1 MLTKN
6 SVNKNILNSNIKSY
20 PKTKNN
26 SRPFLNQRKNS
37 LFQKQNN
44 KYHLRNS
51 NSVQKGNLINSETF
65 INKDKVN
72 QLKSYLPYIP
82 NKERQKAEDNFIDLI
97 KAIVSTKKSDKNLIS
112 NISVK
117 NKRNQRYKPRGYG
130 YFEYIRENPILVKEL
145 DQNVYSK
152 IIHDIDKKI
161 DNQNDLNLENN
172 TLAYSERK
180 EYTLNKKN
188 NLTESN
194 LLTKN
199 QSDYFQ
205 TQENQKNNGIIEGNL
220 KIKIKNNS
228 KEGDDLNNIK
238 KDILPM
244 ISKKSQKQKDY
255 HKSDIFY
262 LVNDSFSKEKSSE
275 QYLFKPNY
283 SPRKLENNKKTNI
296 NEVGWE
302 PKLEKNKSRIG
313 CSSVAFNIITPGLK
327 CLSPMKKEID
337 ILNKN
342 NFEKAP
348 LISDYIDMCKPGD
361 TGNRKDFNDIFEEN
375 KTVFHRKNYCASYS
389 DLHHE
394 YKDLVNNIF

>member
-44 KYHLRNS
+44 KYHLTNS

-130 YFEYIRENPILVKEL
+130 YFEYN
-145 DQNVYSK
+145 
-152 IIHDIDKKI
+152 
-161 DNQNDLNLENN
+161 NQNDLNLENN

-389 DLHHE
+389 DLHHA

>member
-44 KYHLRNS
+44 KYHLTNS
-51 NSVQKGNLINSETF
+51 NSVQKGNIINSETY
-65 INKDKVN
+65 INKDKIN

-130 YFEYIRENPILVKEL
+130 YFEYIRENPIIVKEL

-172 TLAYSERK
+172 TLAY
-180 EYTLNKKN
+180 
-188 NLTESN
+188 
-194 LLTKN
+194 
-199 QSDYFQ
+199 
-205 TQENQKNNGIIEGNL
+205 
-220 KIKIKNNS
+220 
-228 KEGDDLNNIK
+228 
-238 KDILPM
+238 
-244 ISKKSQKQKDY
+244 
-255 HKSDIFY
+255 
-262 LVNDSFSKEKSSE
+262 
-275 QYLFKPNY
+275 
-283 SPRKLENNKKTNI
+283 
-296 NEVGWE
+296 
-302 PKLEKNKSRIG
+302 
-313 CSSVAFNIITPGLK
+313 
-327 CLSPMKKEID
+327 
-337 ILNKN
+337 
-342 NFEKAP
+342 
-348 LISDYIDMCKPGD
+348 
-361 TGNRKDFNDIFEEN
+361 
-375 KTVFHRKNYCASYS
+375 
-389 DLHHE
+389 
-394 YKDLVNNIF
+394 